1 MRKLSC
7 TTLLLT
13 TLICT
18 AARGQDETPGK
29 AAVAYLSTNMDGHIL
44 SSSFLSKNGGDAQ
57 MTTPRYTAFFHFGL
71 NLNFD
76 LGQHVGVFT
85 GMNIKNIGFIEKIA
99 DSTIKR
105 RTYTIGIP
113 LGFKIGNLRHDNYV
127 IIGGGVDF
135 PFNYREKGFVRRGDK
150 SKFNEWFSTRTPA
163 ALPYVFV
170 GARVK
175 PGLSLKLQYYPGN
188 FLNPDF
194 TDDAGRQPY
203 HGYEVNLIMATM
215 GIDIPY
221 RPKKW
226 KEIKS
231 KIEAHQT
238 TYAGR

>member
-1 MRKLSC
+1 MLKLSL

-13 TLICT
+13 TCIWT
-18 AARGQDETPGK
+18 AATAQDETVQKTP
-29 AAVAYLSTNMDGHIL
+29 VAYMSTNMDGHIL
-44 SSSFLSKNGGDAQ
+44 SSSFFSKNGGDAQ
-57 MTTPRYTAFFHFGL
+57 MTTPRYTMFFHFGL

-76 LGQHVGVFT
+76 LGEHVGVFT

-113 LGFKIGNLRHDNYV
+113 LGLKIGNIKQNNYFML
-127 IIGGGVDF
+127 GGGVDF

-150 SKFNEWFSTRTPA
+150 TKFNEWFSTRTPA
-163 ALPYVFV
+163 VLPYVFV

-194 TDDAGRQPY
+194 IDAAGLQPY
-203 HGYEVNLIMATM
+203 KGYEVNLIMATM
-215 GIDIPY
+215 GIEIPY

-226 KEIKS
+226 KEVKA
-231 KIEAHQT
+231 KIEEHQV